1 MIRKSESLKEI
12 AMEKSNNKPKL
23 RFSGFTDPW
32 EQRKLR
38 DVLINRRILQRQ
50 SENAPR
56 LAFASGQGVI
66 KLSERKTNNR
76 DQLIADEFSKNYLL
90 TEYNDIVYNPA
101 NLKYGAIDRN
111 KLGRGVI
118 SPIYVTFTTEEIPSF
133 VERIVTTEK
142 FKLKALQFEEG
153 TVVKRQ
159 SVNPENLLS
168 FDEMFAP
175 TKEEQQKIGEFFDYL
190 DNLIAIHQH
199 KLNHLQ
205 DKKKSL
211 FQKMFPKNG
220 EDFPE
225 LRFTEFTDT
234 WEQRKLKQLANFA
247 KGQGYSKNDL
257 TDVGT
262 PIILYGRLYTK
273 YQSTISEVDT
283 FAIPQSGS
291 VYSTGEEVIVPAS
304 GETVEDIARASA
316 IVKSGFLLGGDLNI
330 IYPNKDI
337 STIFLALSISNGK
350 QQKELSKKAQGKSVV
365 HLHNSD
371 LEDVTISFPCREEQE
386 RIGSLFAHLD
396 NLIILHQ
403 RKLNH
408 LKEQKKA
415 LLQQMFV

>member
-1 MIRKSESLKEI
+1 MSKNEKNVPKRRFKEFEN
-12 AMEKSNNKPKL
+12 AEV
-23 RFSGFTDPW
+23 W

-118 SPIYVTFTTEEIPSF
+118 SPIYVTFTTEEIPAF
-133 VERIVTTEK
+133 VEMIVTTEK

-159 SVNPENLLS
+159 SVSPENLLS

-190 DNLIAIHQH
+190 DNIINIHQH
-199 KLNHLQ
+199 KLEKMKAL
-205 DKKKSL
+205 KKAYL
-211 FQKMFPKNG
+211 TEMFPDKG
-220 EDFPE
+220 ERKPK
-225 LRFTEFTDT
+225 LRFAGFTDD
-234 WEQRKLKQLANFA
+234 WEQRKLCKVADFS
-247 KGQGYSKNDL
+247 KGRGYSKKDL
-257 TDVGT
+257 VEVGT

-273 YQSTISEVDT
+273 YQTVISEVDT
-283 FAIPQSGS
+283 FASINSGS
-291 VYSTGEEVIVPAS
+291 VYSTGNEVIVPAS
-304 GETVEDIARASA
+304 GETAEDIARASA
-316 IVKSGFLLGGDLNI
+316 VVKSGVLLGGDLNI
-330 IYPNKDI
+330 IYPNDNI
-337 STIFLALSISNGK
+337 NSIFLALAISNGK
-350 QQKELSKKAQGKSVV
+350 QQKELSKRAQGKSVV

-371 LEDVTISFPCREEQE
+371 LKELAIFYPSKKEQIEISSFFTN
-386 RIGSLFAHLD
+386 SD
-396 NLIILHQ
+396 NIITLHQ
-403 RKLNH
+403 RKLEK
-408 LKEQKKA
+408 LQDIKKA
-415 LLQQMFV
+415 YLNEMFI

>member
-1 MIRKSESLKEI
+1 MSENKKNIPKRRFKEFEN
-12 AMEKSNNKPKL
+12 AEA
-23 RFSGFTDPW
+23 W

-118 SPIYVTFTTEEIPSF
+118 SPIYVTFTTEEIPAF

-159 SVNPENLLS
+159 SVSPENLLS

-190 DNLIAIHQH
+190 DNLITLHQR
-199 KLNHLQ
+199 KLEKMKAL
-205 DKKKSL
+205 KKAYL
-211 FQKMFPKNG
+211 TEMFPAEG
-220 EDFPE
+220 ERKPK
-225 LRFTEFTDT
+225 LRFDGFTDD
-234 WEQRKLKQLANFA
+234 WEQRKL
-247 KGQGYSKNDL
+247 GE
-257 TDVGT
+257 DVADIVGGGT
-262 PIILYGRLYTK
+262 PSTSIDEYWNGEIDWYSPTEIGENVYANGSEKTITELGLQKSSAKILPAKKTVLFTSRAGIGDMAILQRSGATNQGFQSLVLKEGYDTYFIYSEGHLIKK
-273 YQSTISEVDT
+273 YAEKH
-283 FAIPQSGS
+283 ASGS
-291 VYSTGEEVIVPAS
+291 TFLEIS
-304 GETVEDIARASA
+304 G
-316 IVKSGFLLGGDLNI
+316 KLLGQMEI
-330 IYPNKDI
+330 MVP
-337 STIFLALSISNGK
+337 S
-350 QQKELSKKAQGKSVV
+350 
-365 HLHNSD
+365 
-371 LEDVTISFPCREEQE
+371 EQE
-386 RIGSLFAHLD
+386 QKKIGELFRQID
-396 NLIILHQ
+396 NLIAIHQ
-403 RKLNH
+403 RKLEKLQNI
-408 LKEQKKA
+408 KKA
-415 LLQQMFV
+415 YLNEMFI